1 MSDWGYLVG
10 AILCLGLFFLIISP
24 FIFDYKGFKEHLK
37 KNPPKPIKKIKT
49 GLPFIDGID

>member
-10 AILCLGLFFLIISP
+10 AILCFGLFSLIISP

-37 KNPPKPIKKIKT
+37 KNPSS
-49 GLPFIDGID
+49 GNPFKNVFPWD